1 MAGQPSGFEGLEI
14 DYWNTLHWILLLS
27 APRPAMLRSSASN
40 AQSRNRRC
48 AVGAIVF
55 GFFDEAFKLI
65 DNVKFNTR
73 LAELYKYLGQERL
86 ENAGL

>member
-1 MAGQPSGFEGLEI
+1 
-14 DYWNTLHWILLLS
+14 
-27 APRPAMLRSSASN
+27 MLRSSASN

-73 LAELYKYLGQERL
+73 LAELYKYLARSDSKTLACRPHQGF
-86 ENAGL
+86 GLRPPHVFFYYQ